1 MGEGQRLTDTV
12 EMRDGRSLAVKV
24 SGDPEGSPVFLLH
37 GTPGSRLGPHPRG
50 QLLHR
55 MGVELITFDR
65 PGYGGSDPLP
75 DRRVADVA
83 EDVLAIA
90 DHLGIG
96 RFAVVGR
103 SGGGPHALACAAL
116 LPDRVSRAAV
126 LVGLAP
132 QDAEGLDWFDGM
144 VESNV
149 LHFTA
154 AGAGLG
160 PLAGRLM
167 ASADA
172 FHADPTSLIDGLL
185 ANLTEDDLHVV
196 ADPGIRSMLIR
207 SYQEALRTSVDGWID
222 DARAFCRPW
231 GFDPATV
238 RIPVLLWHGER
249 DMFSPVAHA
258 RWLGA
263 RIPDATLVVK
273 RDAAHLGALEVLPD
287 VLGMLVADVPSH

>member
-1 MGEGQRLTDTV
+1 MGEGRRLTDRV
-12 EMRDGRSLAVKV
+12 GAPDGRQISIQV
-24 SGDPEGSPVFLLH
+24 SGDPEGSPVILLH
-37 GTPGSRLGPHPRG
+37 GTPGSRVGPYPRG

-55 MGVELITFDR
+55 MGVKLITFDR
-65 PGYGGSDPLP
+65 PGYGGSDRLP
-75 DRRVADVA
+75 GRQVADVA
-83 EDVLAIA
+83 GDVAAIA
-90 DHLGIG
+90 DHLGIS

-132 QDAEGLDWFDGM
+132 QGAEGLDWFDGM

-172 FHADPTSLIDGLL
+172 FHADPASLIDGLL
-185 ANLTEDDLHVV
+185 ANLTDDDLTVV
-196 ADPGIRSMLIR
+196 ADPGIRAMLIR

-238 RIPVLLWHGER
+238 TVPVLLWHGDR

-273 RDAAHLGALEVLPD
+273 SGAAHLGALKVLPD
-287 VLGMLVADVPSH
+287 VLRMLVADVPSL